1 MIGNSNPIETH
12 EPPEMSLMSTI
23 ARSDLSAL
31 AIEIGEVA
39 LDELLADGLL
49 REVPVLSSLVG
60 LTKAGV
66 QIANYLLIRKILRFL
81 YHLEDVS
88 EEKRTQFVDQLR
100 RSGTLKQV
108 GEQLLLLLHRLDD
121 MQKPELVGRVFR
133 AYLEGRIDHRT
144 YRRLCTA
151 VDRISLQSVPGLIDF
166 YQSTDE
172 LLHGTFQPDDGTI
185 QDLVICGLV
194 DIGYVPGLITDAQ
207 GLKSGPTELG
217 KLFIEIALEKG
228 AT

>member
-1 MIGNSNPIETH
+1 MAGDNDLIRTD
-12 EPPEMSLMSTI
+12 EPPEVSLMSTI
-23 ARSDLSAL
+23 AESDLSAV

-39 LDELLADGLL
+39 LDGILADGFL
-49 REVPVLSSLVG
+49 REVPVVSSLVG
-60 LTKAGV
+60 LTRAGV

-81 YHLEDVS
+81 YHLEDIPA
-88 EEKRTQFVDQLR
+88 EKRTQFVDQLR

-144 YRRLCTA
+144 YHRLCIA

-166 YQSTDE
+166 YQSADE
-172 LLHGTFQPDDGTI
+172 LAHGTFKPDDGTI

-194 DIGYVPGLITDAQ
+194 DIGYVPGLITDAHGLQ
-207 GLKSGPTELG
+207 GGTTELG